1 MPVRALILIVLCAV
15 CATAPG
21 ADLVPAT
28 TDATNGAA
36 KDILAAHCFSCHGS
50 QRTKG
55 GVNFETLVTRTL
67 NGANLKIWRKAS
79 SLVKQEEMPSEETEH
94 PLNAADRAK
103 LIAWLDQLRYDGPPD
118 PGRVTLRR
126 LNRREYGNTI
136 KDLLGVEIP
145 VADMLPRDDIG
156 DGFDTSADVL
166 ALPPALFDK
175 YADAA
180 RLAVESAIEVGQV
193 ATIVIPDQ
201 VTVTVMVAGAPLKA
215 PIAEGVLTLDQ
226 GGECQVSLYAPTAG
240 RYRIKAD
247 LGGIQGGK
255 EPVRVQV
262 LIDGQAEKDQNV
274 TAPKPRTSS
283 LGSIELSQ
291 GMHRLSLIFINP
303 ETVETPK
310 GTIKRSLLLG
320 DITME
325 GPPAR
330 RPGTAHQ
337 ALIGDGPG
345 RDGDPRATARVVL
358 ANFLPRAWRRPV
370 SAEEIDRLLAIFD
383 QALALGETWAGAL
396 RHPLQAALLSP
407 NFLYRVEHDKP
418 ADGITTLS
426 NFEIASRLSYFL
438 WSSMPDA
445 ALFTAATAGELTKP
459 AGRAAQVRRMLKDSR
474 SRALVDGFASQWLT
488 LGNLET
494 FQPDPA
500 QYRGFDDRLRES
512 MLMEPLEY
520 FATMLAE
527 DRDLTELIVSDW
539 TILDPRLAAHY
550 GLSLTGSIRQ
560 KVTLTGKDRGGVLT
574 MAAILT
580 VTSNPDH
587 TSPSRRGKF
596 VLEQILNDPPPPPPP
611 TAGGLPKP
619 DAGHP
624 TTARERLE
632 QHRNR
637 AECVSCHKRLDPLGF
652 AFEGFDVIGRTRD
665 RDEGRPVDTSGVLP
679 GGQKIR
685 GPEDLKK
692 ILVTTHKTDFLR
704 CFTGKMMT
712 YAIGRGVDYRDEDR
726 IDAIVADLEKNGQRM
741 TALLLAVVESPQF
754 LQRSAR
760 NP

>member
-1 MPVRALILIVLCAV
+1 MSVRSLTLILLLAV
-15 CATAPG
+15 GTTAHG
-21 ADLVPAT
+21 ADLIPAT
-28 TDATNGAA
+28 PATGATSIA
-36 KDILAAHCFSCHGS
+36 GKDILAANCFSCHGS

-55 GVNFETLVTRTL
+55 GINFETMVARGL
-67 NGANLKIWRKAS
+67 NGANLKVWRKAS
-79 SLVKQEEMPSEETEH
+79 SLVKQEEMPPEDADH
-94 PLNAADRAK
+94 PLNAADREK
-103 LIAWLDQLRYDGPPD
+103 LVTWLDQLRYDGPVD

-126 LNRREYGNTI
+126 LNRREYGNTM

-145 VADMLPRDDIG
+145 VNDLLPRDDIG

-180 RLAVESAIEVGQV
+180 RLAVESAVEVGQV
-193 ATIVIPDQ
+193 ATVVTPEQ
-201 VTVTVMVAGAPLKA
+201 VTVTVAGAPLKA
-215 PIAEGVLTLDQ
+215 PIADGVLTLDQ
-226 GGECQVSLYAPTAG
+226 GGECQISLYAPTAG

-274 TAPKPRTSS
+274 TATKPRTAS

-291 GMHRLSLIFINP
+291 GMHRLSLIFLNP

-310 GTIKRSLLLG
+310 GPITRSLLLG
-320 DITME
+320 DITMD

-345 RDGDPRATARVVL
+345 RDGDPRATAREVL
-358 ANFLPRAWRRPV
+358 AKFLPRAWRRPV
-370 SAEEIDRLLAIFD
+370 SAEEIDRLLAIYD
-383 QALALGETWAGAL
+383 QALALGETWSGAL

-407 NFLYRVEHDKP
+407 HFLYRVEQDKP
-418 ADGITTLS
+418 VDGITTLS
-426 NFEIASRLSYFL
+426 NYEVASRLSYFL

-445 ALFTAATAGELTKP
+445 PLFAAAAAGELSKP
-459 AGRAAQVRRMLKDSR
+459 SGRAAQVRRMLKDSR
-474 SRALVDGFASQWLT
+474 SRALVDGFAGQWLT
-488 LGNLET
+488 LGNLEN
-494 FQPDPA
+494 FEPDPT
-500 QYRGFDDRLRES
+500 QVRGFDNRLRES

-520 FATMLAE
+520 FATILHE
-527 DRDLTELIVSDW
+527 DRDLTELITSDW

-550 GLSLTGSIRQ
+550 GISFTGSSRQ
-560 KVTLTGKDRGGVLT
+560 KVTLTDKDRGGVLT
-574 MAAILT
+574 MAAILS

-611 TAGGLPKP
+611 TAGGLPKV
-619 DAGHP
+619 DAGRP

-637 AECVSCHKRLDPLGF
+637 AECVSCHKRIDPLGF
-652 AFEGFDVIGRTRD
+652 AFEGFDIVGRTRD

-692 ILVTTHKTDFLR
+692 ILATTHKTEFLR

-712 YAIGRGVDYRDEDR
+712 YAIGRGVDYRDEAH
-726 IDAIVADLEKNGQRM
+726 IDTIVTDLEENGQRM
-741 TALLLAVVESPQF
+741 TTLLLAVVESPQF

-760 NP
+760 TP